1 MLRRTPP
8 GRLLEGGV
16 DPRIIS
22 EGPLPSGRLSE
33 GLRSRVG
40 QTIVGGVG
48 SFELYARYLWFS
60 YPPSGREKHF
70 VVAWVVGVGT

>member
-48 SFELYARYLWFS
+48 SLELQC
-60 YPPSGREKHF
+60 
-70 VVAWVVGVGT
+70 